1 MKKKTYYR
9 TCTVDGV
16 EIFYRE
22 AGSPDDP
29 VVLLLHGW
37 PSSSRMFEKL
47 IPTLSDR
54 YHVIAPDYPAFGHSD
69 TPDRKAFAYT
79 FDNFAEV
86 IDHLIEKVGLR
97 KYTMYVHDFGAPVG
111 YRIALKHPDRV
122 TGLIV
127 QNAPAPYANEAGPF
141 WKPVFPYWKDGSAEH
156 REQLRAA
163 LFTLEGIKGTYL
175 AGAHDQTAIDPDNW
189 VVDYAL
195 MDRPGVKD
203 IMLDM
208 FYGIRKDHEIFPDI
222 RKFFKDWQPPTL
234 ITHGRNDPIFTTD
247 GAKEH
252 LTDLPNA
259 ELHLLETGHFALEEC
274 GDEIADLIGD
284 FLDRNLR
291 GRHLVGAAAAV
302 IDSNSERKP

>member
-1 MKKKTYYR
+1 MKRKTHYR
-9 TCTVDGV
+9 TCAVDGID
-16 EIFYRE
+16 IFYRE

-29 VVLLLHGW
+29 ALLLLHGW

-54 YHVIAPDYPAFGHSD
+54 YYVVAPDYPAFGHSD
-69 TPDRKAFAYT
+69 APDRKTFAYT
-79 FDNFAEV
+79 FDHFADI
-86 IDHLIEKVGLR
+86 IDRFTDKVGLG
-97 KYTMYVHDFGAPVG
+97 KYAIYVHDFGAPVG
-111 YRIALKHPDRV
+111 YRIALKHPDRI

-127 QNAPAPYANEAGPF
+127 QNAPAPYPNEAGPF
-141 WKPVFPYWKDGSAEH
+141 WNAVAPYWKDGSSEH
-156 REQLRAA
+156 REQLRNAV
-163 LFTLEGIKGTYL
+163 FTLEGIKETYL
-175 AGAHDQTAIDPDNW
+175 AGAHDKTAIDPDNW

-208 FYGIRKDHEIFPDI
+208 FYGIRKDHEIFPEL
-222 RKFFKDWQPPTL
+222 RKFFKDRQPPTL

-247 GAKEH
+247 GAQEH

-259 ELHLLETGHFALEEC
+259 ELHLLDTGHFALEEC

-284 FLDRNLR
+284 FLDRNL
-291 GRHLVGAAAAV
+291 HAQHDSAV
-302 IDSNSERKP
+302 MK

>member
-1 MKKKTYYR
+1 MSKTYYR

-16 EIFYRE
+16 EMFYRE
-22 AGSPDDP
+22 AGLPENP
-29 VVLLLHGW
+29 ALLLLHGW

-54 YHVIAPDYPAFGHSD
+54 YYVIAPDYPAFGHSE
-69 TPDRKAFAYT
+69 TPDRKSFAYT
-79 FDNFAEV
+79 FDNFADV
-86 IDHLIEKVGLR
+86 IEHLIGKIGLSE
-97 KYTMYVHDFGAPVG
+97 YAIYVHDFGGPVG
-111 YRIALKHPDRV
+111 YRIALKHPERV

-141 WKPVFPYWKDGSAEH
+141 WNAVIPYWKDGSSEH
-156 REQLRAA
+156 REQVREA
-163 LFTLEGIKGTYL
+163 LFTMEAVKQTYL
-175 AGAHDQTAIDPDNW
+175 AGAHDPAAIDPDNW
-189 VVDYAL
+189 VIDYAL

-222 RKFFKDWQPPTL
+222 RKFFKDRQPPML
-234 ITHGRNDPIFTTD
+234 IAHGQNDPIFTRD

-259 ELHLLETGHFALEEC
+259 ELHFVDTGHFALEEC
-274 GDEIADLIGD
+274 GDEIAALIGN

-291 GRHLVGAAAAV
+291 
-302 IDSNSERKP
+302 SNRSWAEVSP